1 MRLADRTYL
10 RVDRRTA
17 QRLATYG
24 GQVVLSWGMTKF
36 GVASLGEFL
45 RMDQHFRTHIGGARY
60 YREME
65 DGQEVDETLLPLAN
79 ELNECTI
86 N

>member
-10 RVDRRTA
+10 RISRTTA

-24 GQVVLSWGMTKF
+24 GQVVLSWGMSKF
-36 GVASLGEFL
+36 GVASLSDFL
-45 RMDQHFRTHIGGARY
+45 RMDQHFRTHFGGARY

-65 DGQEVDETLLPLAN
+65 DGQEEGGPEVVAN
-79 ELNECTI
+79 ELNEST
-86 N
+86 ND